1 MFKNY
6 LKIAWRS
13 LKRQPFFTFLNVF
26 GLAIGMA
33 GGLLIGLYIYDEL
46 NYDTMFKDADRI
58 YRIDV
63 DIKFGGTESR
73 SAGVSAP
80 MAAAMESDFSQVELT
95 TRFRNLGSMLLR
107 KSGTE
112 ANVKE
117 EGANFVD
124 PTFFEMFGLDL
135 LEGDIK
141 TALKEPNTLVLT
153 KT

>member
-1 MFKNY
+1 MIKNHF
-6 LKIAWRS
+6 KIAWRS
-13 LKRQPFFTFLNVF
+13 LKRQPFFTFLNTF

-58 YRIDV
+58 YRINVDV
-63 DIKFGGTESR
+63 KFGGTES
-73 SAGVSAP
+73 SSTQVSAP
-80 MAAAMESDFSQVELT
+80 MAATMESDFSQVELT

-117 EGANFVD
+117 QDVTFVD
-124 PTFFEMFGLDL
+124 DTFFEMFGL
-135 LEGDIK
+135 
-141 TALKEPNTLVLT
+141 
-153 KT
+153 